1 MVLAAAPHLSSK
13 PTAIQSAPGE
23 RRKVSLHGVRLD
35 LVGLRQ
41 ASERLADFLT
51 SAACRQVVT
60 VNLDFLTMAER
71 NSKFREIINQADLAV
86 ADGMPLVWASRL
98 TPAPLTER
106 VAGVEL
112 VAESC
117 KLAVQHGRSVFLLGG
132 APGVGERAADAL
144 RARYPGIEI
153 AGTYSPPVG
162 PLTPP
167 EEHRILDL
175 VERSRP
181 GFLFVA
187 LGAPRQDVWIRAH
200 RHHLAADVAIGVGCT
215 LDLLAGKVTRA
226 PAWMQRSGLEWAYRL
241 GQEPQRLWRRY
252 LVNDV
257 PTFGRL
263 MMSAALGAS

>member
-1 MVLAAAPHLSSK
+1 MVQLAPPVFDERA
-13 PTAIQSAPGE
+13 E
-23 RRKVSLHGVRLD
+23 RRRVSLGGVRLD
-35 LVGLRQ
+35 LLDLRG
-41 ASERLADFLT
+41 AAERLRTFLGSPT
-51 SAACRQVVT
+51 CRQVVT

-98 TPAPLTER
+98 TAIPLAER

-117 KLAVQHGRSVFLLGG
+117 RLAVENGRGVFLLGG
-132 APGVGERAADAL
+132 APGVAERAAKTL
-144 RARYPGIEI
+144 RARYRDIEI
-153 AGTYSPPVG
+153 AGMYSPPIG

-167 EEHRILDL
+167 EDSRILEMID
-175 VERSRP
+175 RTKP

-200 RHHLAADVAIGVGCT
+200 RHRLAAPVAIGVGCT

-226 PAWMQRSGLEWAYRL
+226 PKWMQRSGLEWAYRL

-252 LVNDV
+252 LVDDM

-263 MMSAALGAS
+263 VLSAAMGAS

>member
-1 MVLAAAPHLSSK
+1 MVEIAPPLFS
-13 PTAIQSAPGE
+13 E
-23 RRKVSLHGVRLD
+23 RPRVSLHGVRLD
-35 LVGLRQ
+35 LVSLRGAAQ
-41 ASERLADFLT
+41 RLETFLT
-51 SAACRQVVT
+51 SRTCRQVVT

-98 TPAPLTER
+98 TPAPLAER

-112 VAESC
+112 VHESC
-117 KLAVQHGRSVFLLGG
+117 KLAVESGRSVFLLGG
-132 APGVGERAADAL
+132 APGVAERAARTL
-144 RARYPGIEI
+144 RARYPGIEV
-153 AGTYSPPVG
+153 AGTYSPPIG
-162 PLTPP
+162 PLTPQ
-167 EEHRILDL
+167 EDREILDQI
-175 VERSRP
+175 ERAQP

-200 RHHLAADVAIGVGCT
+200 RHRLAASVAIGVGCT

-226 PAWMQRSGLEWAYRL
+226 PRWMQRSGLEWAYRL

-252 LVNDV
+252 LVNDM

-263 MMSAALGAS
+263 VWSAAVGSAS